1 MRRCTAMSDQTQGT
15 FTSDLSALVAHVKR
29 GNALHVR
36 HDGCVSLKL
45 ASRPSPGLML

>member
-29 GNALHVR
+29 ETLYMCDTTDAYR
-36 HDGCVSLKL
+36 
-45 ASRPSPGLML
+45 